1 MNSVVGKEKVC
12 CFSCCLWWFLE
23 KQILLIEYG
32 TQMVGRIWMRIKPTA
47 RPTLRFFIMAPSFP
61 PCHLLPA
68 MCLCVCLCVPNVLLI
83 RLLIVVLKVRG
94 FFLQFR
100 FVPKKKNQIERKN
113 VNSNNE
119 KRESIRRRNERSHN
133 ICSRDGNIV
142 RRRTRR
148 RRRAR
153 IERRNRLDFKS
164 SELVVTH

>member
-1 MNSVVGKEKVC
+1 
-12 CFSCCLWWFLE
+12 
-23 KQILLIEYG
+23 
-32 TQMVGRIWMRIKPTA
+32 MRIKPTA
-47 RPTLRFFIMAPSFP
+47 RPNLRFFIMAPSFP

-68 MCLCVCLCVPNVLLI
+68 MCLCVCLCVRNVLLL
-83 RLLIVVLKVRG
+83 RLLIVVKVRG
-94 FFLQFR
+94 FFFGRLIFC
-100 FVPKKKNQIERKN
+100 PHKKKNLKKERKN

-153 IERRNRLDFKS
+153 IERRNRLDSKS

>member
-1 MNSVVGKEKVC
+1 
-12 CFSCCLWWFLE
+12 
-23 KQILLIEYG
+23 
-32 TQMVGRIWMRIKPTA
+32 
-47 RPTLRFFIMAPSFP
+47 MAPSFP

-94 FFLQFR
+94 FFLVDW
-100 FVPKKKNQIERKN
+100 FVHTKRKPHEKERKN
-113 VNSNNE
+113 VRSNNE

-153 IERRNRLDFKS
+153 IERRNRLDSKS

>member
-1 MNSVVGKEKVC
+1 
-12 CFSCCLWWFLE
+12 
-23 KQILLIEYG
+23 
-32 TQMVGRIWMRIKPTA
+32 MRIKPTA
-47 RPTLRFFIMAPSFP
+47 RPNLRFFIMAPSFP

-68 MCLCVCLCVPNVLLI
+68 MCLCVCSCVPNVLLI

-94 FFLQFR
+94 FFFGR
-100 FVPKKKNQIERKN
+100 FVHTKRKPEKERKN
-113 VNSNNE
+113 VHSNNE

-142 RRRTRR
+142 RRMTRR

-153 IERRNRLDFKS
+153 IERRNRLDSKS